1 MSYKK
6 ISELESANVVTGN
19 EKVLIL
25 QDSQTKSVDSSLIKN
40 YIQSGSLNISP
51 PSFIESTS
59 TNSGAL
65 VINGGIGTNG
75 RLNANNIRC
84 NSNTQSN
91 SASTGSLIVNGGVGI
106 GSSLNSSSN
115 ALNVN
120 GITKLSGVE
129 STSTSTGALIIS
141 GGIGLSGSINTQ
153 GGIRI
158 NSGQISSSPSTGAL
172 TVNGGVG
179 ISDSLYLGNDLN
191 VSNSLV
197 TADRFFASRD
207 PLIPDT
213 NIFVKVD
220 GDIYATGT
228 SFSQT
233 VTTSNITLNSN
244 NNSGT
249 INSAADINLIPGS
262 QSAVKISGSEVAT
275 KSYVDSV
282 AQGLDI
288 KKSVKVATTARINVR
303 FENDAPI
310 SGSAT
315 TVIDGVTLI
324 NGDRVLVKDQGTG
337 TDNREKNGIWIVGST
352 WTRASDANSSDKVS
366 PGMFVFIEEGTA
378 NADTGWVLT
387 NNGSIVLGTTKL
399 DFTQFSGGGGGSISA
414 GANLNKVGSSLNL
427 NNNISLNGD
436 TASTSTTTGT
446 LVVTGGVGVSGS
458 INARGI
464 GIGGYMDGGTWY
476 GPTSII
482 ANPSMKLGSIGT
494 IGGYGGTGLTNA
506 TSASTSTNTGTL
518 VVEGGVG
525 ISGCL
530 NIGGYVTNTL
540 IGGYVVG
547 NTSFG
552 VGQPS
557 TSTSSG
563 TLVVTGGVGVS
574 GRVSANNVQ
583 ATAIGNVTAGT
594 GAFTTLSSSST
605 TTMTANIPSTST
617 SSGTLVV
624 TGGVG
629 VSGRVSANNV
639 QATAIGNVTA
649 GTGAFTTLSSSS
661 TTTMT
666 ANIPSTSTST
676 GTLVVTGGIGVSGTI
691 TTQNLN
697 VGGITTWR
705 NDSTGALSQFSMAGT
720 FSLIGSSTTSPI
732 FEVIPSEGN
741 IGVVEIGGPRYPQNQ
756 DNGTISTS
764 QYNGALVV
772 NGGVGVNGNI
782 NVGQDVNAGGTL
794 RSDSIICDNPSGNGN
809 GKFIFKIST
818 FSGFYPYDPSLDAG
832 VENAGNDAF
841 RVINNDGRE
850 CLRVSGQGA
859 VFSPYGFFIN
869 DSSGN
874 YLPAARIYKTNIGNG
889 LLTTFTITHNLSTRD
904 VMVSVYRDSATPGL
918 GYDTINTST
927 SQINR
932 INLNQIQLTFP
943 SAPPSDGYRV
953 VIMG

>member
-617 SSGTLVV
+617 S
-624 TGGVG
+624 
-629 VSGRVSANNV
+629 
-639 QATAIGNVTA
+639 
-649 GTGAFTTLSSSS
+649 
-661 TTTMT
+661 
-666 ANIPSTSTST
+666 T